1 MRRTAPAV
9 WLAPGLALGALALGS
24 AAARAQDRS
33 GDNAVTQADDA
44 FGFSVGREGLGIYN
58 QADARGFSPTDAGN
72 VRIDGLYFD
81 PAFDLSELLVDSTA
95 IKVGLSAQGYPFAAP
110 SGIVDMALRR
120 PGKKSGASLVVDG
133 DLLSSAGA
141 ELTGTVRLSGSL
153 ALGYG
158 AKVAHTAFPD
168 GTNNFNHGQA
178 LALYWQ
184 PAEGIELIPFWALY
198 NDYDDESG
206 PFYIPAGSTLPPLA
220 PRRQYDGP
228 DWADFRLMAGT
239 QGLLGSAQLGRG
251 WTVRLGAFR
260 SVFEQRTGFTNLLV
274 DVQPD
279 GSANRVVIADP
290 PLRNVA
296 LSGELRLSRTVA
308 EGPRQHVVHLSLRE
322 RDARRQ
328 FDGSVE
334 LVLGPTRIGTP
345 EDGLPPAVWN
355 FGPVSKQ
362 RIRQDSLGLAY
373 NGRWKKVGELGLG
386 LSRVRYRMTTDLPGE
401 PRAEGRSDL
410 WLYNANLAATVTPS
424 LSLYV
429 GYARG
434 LEESGLA
441 PPNAANR
448 NAPLPAII
456 TNQKDGGFRLALG
469 KKLKLIGGV
478 FELTR
483 PNFGFDGANLF
494 RPIGTIRNRGAEF
507 SLSGPLTPRL
517 DVVAGG
523 MLLDAR
529 VHGAGGGA
537 AVGRRPVGLP
547 SHFINLNLNW
557 RTPWLAGLAL
567 DSNVSFR
574 GRTMATTDNAV
585 AVPARTVV
593 NLGARYSFK
602 VAGRDVTA
610 RAQMIN
616 LFDSY
621 GFRIAGPGIYRTNGS
636 RQASFYLAVDF

>member
-1 MRRTAPAV
+1 MRRIAQAGFLAVVLASSPAR
-9 WLAPGLALGALALGS
+9 G
-24 AAARAQDRS
+24 QDRTA
-33 GDNAVTQADDA
+33 DNAVTQADDA

-58 QADARGFSPTDAGN
+58 EADARGFSPTDAGN

-81 PAFDLSELLVDSTA
+81 PAFDLSELLVDSTT

-120 PGKKSGASLVVDG
+120 PGKKSGASLVIDG
-133 DLLSSAGA
+133 DLLSSAGV
-141 ELTGTVRLSGSL
+141 ELTGTARLSNAL

-158 AKVAHTAFPD
+158 VNVARTAFPD
-168 GTNNFNHGQA
+168 GTNNFNHSQS

-184 PAEGIELIPFWALY
+184 PAEGVELIPFWASF

-206 PFYIPAGSTLPPLA
+206 PFYIPAGAMLPPLA
-220 PRRQYDGP
+220 PRQQYDGP
-228 DWADFRLMAGT
+228 DWADFRLVAGT
-239 QGLLGSAQLGRG
+239 QGLLGSALLGSG

-279 GSANRVVIADP
+279 GSANRLLIADP

-296 LSGELRLSRTVA
+296 LSGELRLSRTVV
-308 EGPRQHVVHLSLRE
+308 EGPRQHVLHLSLRE

-328 FDGSVE
+328 FDGAVE
-334 LVLGPTRIGTP
+334 LDLGPTRIGTP
-345 EDGLPPAVWN
+345 EDAGPPAVWN

-410 WLYNANLAATVTPS
+410 WLYNANLAATVAPS
-424 LSLYV
+424 LSVYA

-469 KKLKLIGGV
+469 KKLKLIAGV

-483 PNFGFDGANLF
+483 PNFGFDSANLF
-494 RPIGTIRNRGAEF
+494 RPTGTIRNRGAEF
-507 SLSGPLTPRL
+507 SLSGPLTSRL

-523 MLLDAR
+523 VLLDAR
-529 VHGAGGGA
+529 AQDAGGGA
-537 AVGRRPVGLP
+537 SAGRRPVGLP
-547 SHFINLNLNW
+547 THFINFNLNW
-557 RTPWLAGLAL
+557 RTLWLAGLAL
-567 DSNVSFR
+567 DASATFR
-574 GRTMATTDNAV
+574 GRNVATTDNAV

-593 NLGARYSFK
+593 NLGARYGFK

-610 RAQMIN
+610 RVQVTN

-636 RQASFYLAVDF
+636 RQASFYLAADF